1 MKGLFIT
8 FEGCEGSGKS
18 TIAKMLKEEL
28 ENANIPCLFTREPG
42 GTPISE
48 KIRNI
53 ILDPSTPEMTSRTEA
68 LLYAASRS
76 QHTAEKIIP
85 ALEEGKIVIC
95 DRYLES
101 SLAYQGAARELG
113 VGNIFDINIFGGA
126 IEPDYIL
133 FFDISPQ
140 ESLKRIKNRNFDR
153 LEKEELEFHE
163 KVYNYFKSQK
173 NRNNFISIDATK
185 PIDEVFS
192 KVLKIIYSI
201 KKIRPIKAFMIK

>member
-85 ALEEGKIVIC
+85 ALEEGKIVVC

-126 IEPDYIL
+126 IEPNYVL

-163 KVYNYFKSQK
+163 KVYNYFKSQI

-201 KKIRPIKAFMIK
+201 KK

>member
-85 ALEEGKIVIC
+85 ALEEGKIVVC

-126 IEPDYIL
+126 IEPDYVL

-163 KVYNYFKSQK
+163 KVYNYFKSQT

-201 KKIRPIKAFMIK
+201 KK

>member
-85 ALEEGKIVIC
+85 ALEEGKIVVC

-126 IEPDYIL
+126 IKPDYIL

-163 KVYNYFKSQK
+163 KVYNYFKSQT

-192 KVLKIIYSI
+192 KVIKIIYSI
-201 KKIRPIKAFMIK
+201 KK

>member
-76 QHTAEKIIP
+76 QHTTEKIIP
-85 ALEEGKIVIC
+85 ALEKGKIVIC

-126 IEPDYIL
+126 IEPDYVL

-173 NRNNFISIDATK
+173 KRNNFISIDATK

-192 KVLKIIYSI
+192 KVIKIIYSI
-201 KKIRPIKAFMIK
+201 KKMRFI

>member
-53 ILDPSTPEMTSRTEA
+53 ILDPSTPEMTPRTEA

-85 ALEEGKIVIC
+85 ALEEGKIVVC

-126 IEPDYIL
+126 IEPDYVL

-163 KVYNYFKSQK
+163 KVYNYFKSQI

-192 KVLKIIYSI
+192 KVIKIIYSI
-201 KKIRPIKAFMIK
+201 KK

>member
-113 VGNIFDINIFGGA
+113 IGNIFDINIFGGA
-126 IEPDYIL
+126 IEPDYVL

-163 KVYNYFKSQK
+163 KVYNYFKSQI

-185 PIDEVFS
+185 PIDEVLS

-201 KKIRPIKAFMIK
+201 KK

>member
-85 ALEEGKIVIC
+85 ALEEGKIVVC

-126 IEPDYIL
+126 IEPDYVL

-163 KVYNYFKSQK
+163 KVYNYFKSQI

-201 KKIRPIKAFMIK
+201 KK

>member
-28 ENANIPCLFTREPG
+28 ENTNIPCLFTREPG

-76 QHTAEKIIP
+76 QHTSEKIIP
-85 ALEEGKIVIC
+85 ALKEGKIVIC

-126 IEPDYIL
+126 IEPDYVL

-163 KVYNYFKSQK
+163 KVYNYFKSQT

-201 KKIRPIKAFMIK
+201 KK

>member
-53 ILDPSTPEMTSRTEA
+53 ILDPSTPEMTPRTEA

-140 ESLKRIKNRNFDR
+140 ESLKRIKNRSFDR

-192 KVLKIIYSI
+192 KVIKIIYSI
-201 KKIRPIKAFMIK
+201 KK

>member
-18 TIAKMLKEEL
+18 TIAKMLKKEL
-28 ENANIPCLFTREPG
+28 ENTNIPCLFTREPG

-113 VGNIFDINIFGGA
+113 VENIFDINIFGGA

-192 KVLKIIYSI
+192 KVIKIIYSI
-201 KKIRPIKAFMIK
+201 KKIRPI

>member
-85 ALEEGKIVIC
+85 ALEEDKIVIC

-113 VGNIFDINIFGGA
+113 VGNIFDINIFGDA
-126 IEPDYIL
+126 IEPNYVL

-163 KVYNYFKSQK
+163 KVYNYFKSQI

-201 KKIRPIKAFMIK
+201 KK

>member
-53 ILDPSTPEMTSRTEA
+53 ILDPSTPEMTPRTEA

-101 SLAYQGAARELG
+101 SLAYQGAARGLG

-140 ESLKRIKNRNFDR
+140 ESLKRIKTRNFDR

-185 PIDEVFS
+185 PIDVDFS
-192 KVLKIIYSI
+192 KVIKIIYSI
-201 KKIRPIKAFMIK
+201 KKLRSL

>member
-53 ILDPSTPEMTSRTEA
+53 ILDPSTPEMTPRTEA

-113 VGNIFDINIFGGA
+113 VENIFDINIFGGA

-192 KVLKIIYSI
+192 KVIKIIYSI
-201 KKIRPIKAFMIK
+201 KKLRSL

>member
-53 ILDPSTPEMTSRTEA
+53 ILDPSTPEITSRTEA

-85 ALEEGKIVIC
+85 ALEEGKIVVC

-126 IEPDYIL
+126 IKPDYIL

-163 KVYNYFKSQK
+163 KVYNYFKSQT

-192 KVLKIIYSI
+192 KVIKIIYSI
-201 KKIRPIKAFMIK
+201 KK

>member
-8 FEGCEGSGKS
+8 LEGCEGSGKS

-113 VGNIFDINIFGGA
+113 VRNIFDINIFGGA

-192 KVLKIIYSI
+192 KVIKIIYSI
-201 KKIRPIKAFMIK
+201 KKLRSL

>member
-18 TIAKMLKEEL
+18 SIAKMLKEEL

-113 VGNIFDINIFGGA
+113 IGNIFDINIFGGA
-126 IEPDYIL
+126 IEPDYVL
-133 FFDISPQ
+133 FFDIPPQ

-163 KVYNYFKSQK
+163 KVYNYFKSQI

-185 PIDEVFS
+185 PIDEVLS

-201 KKIRPIKAFMIK
+201 KK

>member
-85 ALEEGKIVIC
+85 ALEEGKIVVC
-95 DRYLES
+95 DRSLES
-101 SLAYQGAARELG
+101 SLAYEGGARELG
-113 VGNIFDINIFGGA
+113 VRNIFDINIFGGA
-126 IEPDYIL
+126 IEPDYVL

-163 KVYNYFKSQK
+163 KVYNYFKSQT

-192 KVLKIIYSI
+192 KVIKIIYSI
-201 KKIRPIKAFMIK
+201 KK

>member
-28 ENANIPCLFTREPG
+28 ENANITCLFTREPG

-85 ALEEGKIVIC
+85 ALEEGKIVVC

-126 IEPDYIL
+126 IKPDYVL

-163 KVYNYFKSQK
+163 KVYNYFKSQT

-201 KKIRPIKAFMIK
+201 KK

>member
-28 ENANIPCLFTREPG
+28 ENTNIPCLFTREPG

-85 ALEEGKIVIC
+85 ALEEGKIVVC

-126 IEPDYIL
+126 IEPDYVL

-163 KVYNYFKSQK
+163 KVYNYFKSQI

-201 KKIRPIKAFMIK
+201 KK

>member
-85 ALEEGKIVIC
+85 ALEEGKIVVC

-101 SLAYQGAARELG
+101 SLAYQCAARELG
-113 VGNIFDINIFGGA
+113 VRNIFDINIFGGA
-126 IEPDYIL
+126 IEPDYVL

-163 KVYNYFKSQK
+163 KVYNYFKSQT

-201 KKIRPIKAFMIK
+201 KK

>member
-28 ENANIPCLFTREPG
+28 ENVNIPCLFTREPG

-126 IEPDYIL
+126 IEPDYVL

-192 KVLKIIYSI
+192 KVIKIIYSI
-201 KKIRPIKAFMIK
+201 KKIRSL

>member
-85 ALEEGKIVIC
+85 ALEEGKIVVC

-113 VGNIFDINIFGGA
+113 VRNIFDINIFGGA
-126 IEPDYIL
+126 IKPDYIL

-163 KVYNYFKSQK
+163 KVYNYFKSQT

-192 KVLKIIYSI
+192 KVIKIIYSI
-201 KKIRPIKAFMIK
+201 KK

>member
-85 ALEEGKIVIC
+85 ALKEGKIVVC

-126 IEPDYIL
+126 IEPDYVL
-133 FFDISPQ
+133 YCDISTQ

-163 KVYNYFKSQK
+163 KVYNYFKSQT

-192 KVLKIIYSI
+192 KVIKIIYSI
-201 KKIRPIKAFMIK
+201 KKIRPI

>member
-8 FEGCEGSGKS
+8 FEGCEGSGKA

-53 ILDPSTPEMTSRTEA
+53 ILDPSTPEMTPRTEA

-126 IEPDYIL
+126 IEPEYIL
-133 FFDISPQ
+133 FFDMSPQ

-192 KVLKIIYSI
+192 KVIKIIYSI
-201 KKIRPIKAFMIK
+201 KKIRPI

>member
-85 ALEEGKIVIC
+85 ALEEGKIVVC

-113 VGNIFDINIFGGA
+113 VRNIFDINIFGGA
-126 IEPDYIL
+126 IEPDYVL

-153 LEKEELEFHE
+153 LEKEELKFHE
-163 KVYNYFKSQK
+163 NVYNYFKSQT

-192 KVLKIIYSI
+192 KVIKIIYSI
-201 KKIRPIKAFMIK
+201 KKIRPI

>member
-53 ILDPSTPEMTSRTEA
+53 ILDPSTPEMTPRTEA

-113 VGNIFDINIFGGA
+113 VRNIFDINIFGGA

-192 KVLKIIYSI
+192 KVIKIIYSI
-201 KKIRPIKAFMIK
+201 KK

>member
-28 ENANIPCLFTREPG
+28 ENTNIPCLFTREPG

-192 KVLKIIYSI
+192 KVIKIIYSI
-201 KKIRPIKAFMIK
+201 KKLRSL

>member
-85 ALEEGKIVIC
+85 ALEEGKIVVC

-113 VGNIFDINIFGGA
+113 VRNIFDINIFGGA
-126 IEPDYIL
+126 IEPDYVL

-163 KVYNYFKSQK
+163 KVYNYFKSQT

-192 KVLKIIYSI
+192 KVIKIIYSI
-201 KKIRPIKAFMIK
+201 KK

>member
-8 FEGCEGSGKS
+8 FEGCEGSEKS

-85 ALEEGKIVIC
+85 ALEEGKIVVC

-113 VGNIFDINIFGGA
+113 VRNIFDINIFGGA

-163 KVYNYFKSQK
+163 KVYNYFKSQT

-192 KVLKIIYSI
+192 KVIKIIYSI
-201 KKIRPIKAFMIK
+201 KK

>member
-28 ENANIPCLFTREPG
+28 ENVNIPCLFTREPG

-126 IEPDYIL
+126 IEPDYVL

-163 KVYNYFKSQK
+163 KVYNYFKSQV

-192 KVLKIIYSI
+192 KVIKIIYSI
-201 KKIRPIKAFMIK
+201 KK

>member
-85 ALEEGKIVIC
+85 ALEEGKIIIC

-126 IEPDYIL
+126 IEPDYVL

-163 KVYNYFKSQK
+163 KVYNYFKSQI

-201 KKIRPIKAFMIK
+201 KNKTY

>member
-85 ALEEGKIVIC
+85 ALEEGKIVVC

-113 VGNIFDINIFGGA
+113 VRNIFDINIFGGA

-163 KVYNYFKSQK
+163 KVYNYFKSQT

-192 KVLKIIYSI
+192 KVIKIIYSI
-201 KKIRPIKAFMIK
+201 KK

>member
-1 MKGLFIT
+1 MAFIT

-85 ALEEGKIVIC
+85 ALEEGKIVVC

-113 VGNIFDINIFGGA
+113 VRNIFDINIFGGA
-126 IEPDYIL
+126 IEPDYVL

-163 KVYNYFKSQK
+163 KVYNYFKSQT

-192 KVLKIIYSI
+192 KVIKIIYSI
-201 KKIRPIKAFMIK
+201 KK

>member
-85 ALEEGKIVIC
+85 ALEEGKIVVC

-163 KVYNYFKSQK
+163 KVYNYFKSQT
-173 NRNNFISIDATK
+173 NRNNFNSIDATK

-192 KVLKIIYSI
+192 KVIKIIYSI
-201 KKIRPIKAFMIK
+201 KK

>member
-53 ILDPSTPEMTSRTEA
+53 ILDPSTPEMTPRTEA

-113 VGNIFDINIFGGA
+113 VRNIFDINIFGGA

-140 ESLKRIKNRNFDR
+140 ESLKRIKNRNFAR
-153 LEKEELEFHE
+153 LEEEELEFHE

-192 KVLKIIYSI
+192 KVIKIIYSI
-201 KKIRPIKAFMIK
+201 KK